1 MNLNKA
7 SYNDY
12 ELIKFWPKMKPEINV
27 TDVNEYHPKFERAR
41 KLFYH
46 TDITY
51 NYDSRIWSWNSTK
64 TPVQDS
70 VGILCA
76 PISMNMAKL
85 YG

>member
-1 MNLNKA
+1 
-7 SYNDY
+7 
-12 ELIKFWPKMKPEINV
+12 MKPEINV